1 MNIPAYVYNI
11 VWPILYIGLAFFI
24 ISVQRDKYIYRKSR
38 LIILFWLGIT
48 LNLSWV
54 ITYFQYNKFIASVI
68 ILTFLVLTSILTLS
82 FIPFRKDAIM
92 KVNFFIYL
100 FYSGWLIFAMTLL
113 ISKQSTPTVS
123 PTEQPTVSTTKSSNN
138 STSFV
143 QAMAGPAQVSTIGT
157 ETEAP
162 TTKSPQ
168 LTEAP
173 TVLNPT
179 PEVTPQRTEAPV
191 ITQKIL
197 HWVDSC
203 KQCIDE
209 GLDLNFC
216 QKADEDEINANEF
229 DGYTHGE
236 NLSQWGC
243 DKVDYPNTPII
254 RFGDNPS
261 VYVVENVYN

>member
-123 PTEQPTVSTTKSSNN
+123 PTE
-138 STSFV
+138 
-143 QAMAGPAQVSTIGT
+143 
-157 ETEAP
+157 
-162 TTKSPQ
+162 
-168 LTEAP
+168 
-173 TVLNPT
+173 
-179 PEVTPQRTEAPV
+179 
-191 ITQKIL
+191 
-197 HWVDSC
+197 
-203 KQCIDE
+203 
-209 GLDLNFC
+209 
-216 QKADEDEINANEF
+216 
-229 DGYTHGE
+229 
-236 NLSQWGC
+236 
-243 DKVDYPNTPII
+243 
-254 RFGDNPS
+254 
-261 VYVVENVYN
+261 